1 MSDRSK
7 FLLAVHNH
15 QPVGNFLSVFEQ
27 AFADCYLPF
36 LREALKHPR
45 FKFAAHYS
53 GPLLEHMHDR
63 EGEAWDILR
72 SLVKRGQVELLG
84 GGFYEPIL
92 SVIPERDRFGQLAL
106 MNDFLEEHFG
116 VRPRGIWLTERVWEP
131 DLPRTLSQAG
141 VEYTFLDEEHFH
153 YAGVR
158 DIHNYY
164 VTEDEGRTVKLF
176 PIDKKLRYLIPFH
189 ELGDVETYFGKVAAR
204 GGLAILGDDGEKF
217 GLWPGTKKWVYDQGW
232 LSRFLCFLEDRHV
245 ETLTPADALED
256 RPPAGR
262 VYLPPASYEEMME
275 WALAPEAAETFKKV
289 KESVPAEA
297 RRFLRGGFFR
307 EFFLKYPESNHLHKR
322 MVVVSREVAAAG
334 DAVAQRELF
343 RGQGNDP
350 LWHGVFGG
358 LYLPHLR
365 ESAYEHLLKAERTI
379 PSEPGWRLFD
389 FDADGR
395 NEAFA
400 RGDSFGLLVKPDFGG
415 SLIEIDYYPLARNLT
430 DVLSRR
436 KEAYHSRPVE
446 PGTSSGKSIHEMEK
460 ILPAGAERLLRY
472 DPGPRSS
479 ALDYVFSAE
488 ARIDDLIDGRL
499 GGPDAAFVQLYEPKI
514 EGAVLRLSRRSI
526 LSVGREAFSLDIGKD
541 IELRE
546 GGVFV
551 RYRLRNLGSEDVSF
565 IFGSEWNLYQVPEEV
580 ECAGSEISLASG
592 RLFLAGTPMFEK
604 KFYPLQTVSQ
614 SERGYDII
622 HQGYCFLLMWK
633 IDLSS
638 GEDIGLL
645 IQLGK
650 H

>member
-1 MSDRSK
+1 MSDGSK

-36 LREALKHPR
+36 LRNVHKHPR

-53 GPLLEHMHDR
+53 GPLLEYMRDR

-92 SVIPERDRFGQLAL
+92 SVIPERDRLGQLGL

-116 VRPRGIWLTERVWEP
+116 VRPKGIWLAERVWEP
-131 DLPRTLSQAG
+131 DLPRTLSKAG

-153 YAGVR
+153 YAGVH
-158 DIHNYY
+158 DIHSYY
-164 VTEDEGRTVKLF
+164 ITEDEGRTVKLF

-189 ELGDVETYFGKVAAR
+189 ELGEVESYLGQLAAC

-232 LSRFLCFLEDRHV
+232 LDRFLLFIEDRHV
-245 ETLTPADALED
+245 ETLTPAEALKD

-275 WALAPEAAETFKKV
+275 WALMPEAAETFKKF
-289 KESVPAEA
+289 KASVPAEA
-297 RRFLRGGFFR
+297 RRFLRAGFFR

-322 MVVVSREVAAAG
+322 MVLVSREVAAAG

-365 ESAYEHLLKAERTI
+365 ESAYEHLLKAERAI
-379 PSEPGWRLFD
+379 PSEAGWRLFD

-395 NEAFA
+395 NEAFS
-400 RGDSFGLLVKPDFGG
+400 RDDSFGLLVKPDFGG
-415 SLIEIDYYPLARNLT
+415 SLIEIDSYPLARNLT

-436 KEAYHSRPVE
+436 KEAYHVRPIE
-446 PGTSSGKSIHEMEK
+446 PGASSGKSIHEMEK

-479 ALDYVFSAE
+479 ALDHVFSAE
-488 ARIDDLIDGRL
+488 ARLDDLIEGRL
-499 GGPDAAFVQLYEPKI
+499 GGQDADSVQPYELKI
-514 EGAVLRLSRRSI
+514 DSTVLRLTRSSV
-526 LSVGREAFSLDIGKD
+526 LSVGRETVFLDIEKA

-546 GGVFV
+546 GDVFV
-551 RYRLRNLGSEDVSF
+551 RYKLRNLGSEDASF
-565 IFGSEWNLYQVPEEV
+565 IFGSEWNLYQIPDEV
-580 ECAGSEISLASG
+580 ECIGPEISLASG
-592 RLFLAGTPMFEK
+592 RLFLASTPPFEK
-604 KFYPLQTVSQ
+604 KAFPLQTVSQ
-614 SERGYDII
+614 SERGFDII

-633 IDLSS
+633 IELSP
-638 GEDIGLL
+638 GEDIGFQ

-650 H
+650 R